1 MNKNKSKETKIP
13 EDDTGLY
20 NEFSQW
26 DKLSEEAFIE
36 FEKKL

>member
-13 EDDTGLY
+13 EDNIKLKD
-20 NEFSQW
+20 EFSQW
-26 DKLSEEAFIE
+26 DKLSEEALIE

>member
-13 EDDTGLY
+13 EDDISLQD
-20 NEFSQW
+20 EFSQW
-26 DKLSEEAFIE
+26 DKLSEEALIE